1 MRKVRGYDTG
11 VPGKCHQ
18 TRVKCRVKSRRRGG
32 FLQGTLRAM
41 AGTMSSDGVGRDGGK
56 GDSEE
61 GLDSKKRIPMLAK
74 KAFGESG

>member
-1 MRKVRGYDTG
+1 MVMIRDFL
-11 VPGKCHQ
+11 KCHQ
-18 TRVKCRVKSRRRGG
+18 TRVKCLVKSRRRGG

-61 GLDSKKRIPMLAK
+61 GIWGKQLML
-74 KAFGESG
+74 GLVGSGL